1 MSLDQN
7 YIKRLNRYKNGNH
20 CISSVVLCPSGS
32 YTYEDKVVGMD
43 NIYYR
48 YIINLNER

>member
-7 YIKRLNRYKNGNH
+7 YIKQLNRYKNGNY
-20 CISSVVLCPSGS
+20 CISSVVLFPSAS
-32 YTYEDKVVGMD
+32 YSYEGKVVGMD

-48 YIINLNER
+48 YVISLNER